1 MSGKSKKD
9 EMSIKESF
17 EYLDDLLNKIQDEE
31 LPLEEAFALYE
42 KGMKVLKECS
52 EKIDAVE
59 KKVKLIDANGNVSD
73 LGTVHK

>member
-52 EKIDAVE
+52 GKIDAVE

-73 LGTVHK
+73 LGTNE